1 MKNPL
6 CLTGG
11 GGEKKINVERR
22 LPMRYEKSAPIILFA
37 GILVAIVI
45 GTSVL
50 SQTQP
55 RGAVNLVK
63 EEMLVLDPAFKKIID
78 AVALGNMKIIKPALT
93 ELHEARE
100 EIEKAVKA
108 GQKITLQKNQAQLKE
123 FIELD
128 DKFHEEFDALEKAAE
143 AGNKKV
149 VKDQTHKLLDACVV
163 CHERFKK

>member
-1 MKNPL
+1 MKPKNFIPL
-6 CLTGG
+6 IVLVGVLG
-11 GGEKKINVERR
+11 ASFV
-22 LPMRYEKSAPIILFA
+22 
-37 GILVAIVI
+37 GI
-45 GTSVL
+45 SVR
-50 SQTQP
+50 SQS
-55 RGAVNLVK
+55 VNLVK

-100 EIEKAVKA
+100 EVEKAVKA
-108 GQKITLQKNQAQLKE
+108 GQKITLQKNQDQLKE